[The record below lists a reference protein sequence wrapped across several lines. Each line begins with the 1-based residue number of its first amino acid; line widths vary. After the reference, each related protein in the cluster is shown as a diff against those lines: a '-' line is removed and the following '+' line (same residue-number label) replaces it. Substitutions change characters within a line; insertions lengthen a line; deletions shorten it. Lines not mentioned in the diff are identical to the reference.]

1 MRNTGVTVSLIVFMV
16 LSLILGVT
24 TYIGWKGAS
33 EKRMQVEAAKKA
45 TADAQSLK
53 SSMESELKSVKEK
66 LGYDAVDDPVQLAD
80 TMAADV
86 TAALGA
92 VEDVASYRDVV
103 LRLGENQARKTVEL
117 TNYRALQGSAANIA
131 TLNSDM
137 TAEQK
142 KAYDVSEST
151 IKTDHSNTIAGT
163 QKSYNDLNA
172 GFGAQKQELDDLV
185 QSTNAQI
192 ADAKQQTADYKE
204 AADGFQAL
212 NAELNQDLDLLM
224 KKDFTRHSAEVVYA
238 DQFLR
243 TARLNVGTL
252 DGVKPL
258 TTFSIYKPSALDMET
273 EKVKGSVQV
282 VRCIGDHLCEAKILE
297 DEMSNPVQKGDLAYT
312 PLWRPGKTIRYA
324 LAYNLDI
331 DGDGLEDLDELINI
345 IQSAGAEVGAYIDR
359 DGNQVGE
366 LTTDLFAVVHADE
379 HSVDLVA
386 KAKNDVD
393 NERQSKELV
402 NQKFL
407 LAAKDQGIRL
417 IKLSDFLNMIGY
429 KETGKI
435 SRYQSP
441 DGLNILDDGK
451 AIPEASDGVVAPIHQ
466 VEPDKAPKSTGIVA
480 PSFIKDA
487 EPAPVSD
494 GKVSDYFFR
503 KRTGNPAQK

>member
-1 MRNTGVTVSLIVFMV
+1 M
-16 LSLILGVT
+16 
-24 TYIGWKGAS
+24 
-33 EKRMQVEAAKKA
+33 
-45 TADAQSLK
+45 
-53 SSMESELKSVKEK
+53 
-66 LGYDAVDDPVQLAD
+66 
-80 TMAADV
+80 
-86 TAALGA
+86 
-92 VEDVASYRDVV
+92 
-103 LRLGENQARKTVEL
+103 
-117 TNYRALQGSAANIA
+117 
-131 TLNSDM
+131 
-137 TAEQK
+137 
-142 KAYDVSEST
+142 
-151 IKTDHSNTIAGT
+151 
-163 QKSYNDLNA
+163 
-172 GFGAQKQELDDLV
+172 
-185 QSTNAQI
+185 
-192 ADAKQQTADYKE
+192 
-204 AADGFQAL
+204 
-212 NAELNQDLDLLM
+212 
-224 KKDFTRHSAEVVYA
+224 VVYA

-331 DGDGLEDLDELINI
+331 DGDGLEDLDEVVAGAAGEAGDAGIVKARRAVDDLDELINI

-466 VEPDKAPKSTGIVA
+466 VEPDKAPESTGTVA

>member
-1 MRNTGVTVSLIVFMV
+1 M
-16 LSLILGVT
+16 
-24 TYIGWKGAS
+24 
-33 EKRMQVEAAKKA
+33 
-45 TADAQSLK
+45 
-53 SSMESELKSVKEK
+53 
-66 LGYDAVDDPVQLAD
+66 
-80 TMAADV
+80 
-86 TAALGA
+86 
-92 VEDVASYRDVV
+92 
-103 LRLGENQARKTVEL
+103 
-117 TNYRALQGSAANIA
+117 
-131 TLNSDM
+131 
-137 TAEQK
+137 
-142 KAYDVSEST
+142 
-151 IKTDHSNTIAGT
+151 
-163 QKSYNDLNA
+163 
-172 GFGAQKQELDDLV
+172 
-185 QSTNAQI
+185 
-192 ADAKQQTADYKE
+192 
-204 AADGFQAL
+204 
-212 NAELNQDLDLLM
+212 
-224 KKDFTRHSAEVVYA
+224 
-238 DQFLR
+238 
-243 TARLNVGTL
+243 
-252 DGVKPL
+252 KPL

-466 VEPDKAPKSTGIVA
+466 VEPDKAPESTGTVA

>member
-1 MRNTGVTVSLIVFMV
+1 M
-16 LSLILGVT
+16 
-24 TYIGWKGAS
+24 
-33 EKRMQVEAAKKA
+33 
-45 TADAQSLK
+45 
-53 SSMESELKSVKEK
+53 
-66 LGYDAVDDPVQLAD
+66 
-80 TMAADV
+80 
-86 TAALGA
+86 
-92 VEDVASYRDVV
+92 
-103 LRLGENQARKTVEL
+103 
-117 TNYRALQGSAANIA
+117 
-131 TLNSDM
+131 
-137 TAEQK
+137 
-142 KAYDVSEST
+142 
-151 IKTDHSNTIAGT
+151 
-163 QKSYNDLNA
+163 
-172 GFGAQKQELDDLV
+172 
-185 QSTNAQI
+185 
-192 ADAKQQTADYKE
+192 
-204 AADGFQAL
+204 
-212 NAELNQDLDLLM
+212 
-224 KKDFTRHSAEVVYA
+224 
-238 DQFLR
+238 
-243 TARLNVGTL
+243 
-252 DGVKPL
+252 
-258 TTFSIYKPSALDMET
+258 
-273 EKVKGSVQV
+273 KGSVQV

-331 DGDGLEDLDELINI
+331 DGDGVEDLDELINI

-466 VEPDKAPKSTGIVA
+466 VEPDKAPESTGTVA